1 MMHALLKHIG
11 KGVYAVDSANDDCL
25 LALGHFLTDGGS
37 PDLFKSWIESTKE
50 GEIDGKVVYLE
61 KFDDQMRV
69 NLEPSIT
76 NKKATM
82 VTNKF
87 ELLNVIKRF
96 NHLVADNPAF
106 ILIRRDNGKIVL
118 DHKFTGFEQAA

>member
-25 LALGHFLTDGGS
+25 LALAHFLTDGGS
-37 PDLFKSWIESTKE
+37 ADLFKSWIESTNE
-50 GEIDGKVVYLE
+50 GEVDGKVTYIE
-61 KFDDQMRV
+61 KFGDQMRV
-69 NLEPSIT
+69 NLEPSVT

-96 NHLVADNPAF
+96 NQLIADSPAE

-118 DHKFTGFEQAA
+118 EQKR